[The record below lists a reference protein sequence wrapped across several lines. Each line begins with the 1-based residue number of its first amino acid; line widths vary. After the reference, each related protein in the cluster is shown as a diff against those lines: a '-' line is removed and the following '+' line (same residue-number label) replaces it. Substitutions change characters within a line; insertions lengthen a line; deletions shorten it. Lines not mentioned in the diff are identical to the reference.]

1 MKSKKLISLLFV
13 LVLSIQV
20 LPLQQIAKWLSS
32 GQLTEEI
39 AHGINS
45 VKAKSTNDE
54 VHPPFEF
61 HAYGAGIHSLFT
73 ADLSNHLLAEDLY
86 VRHADDILS
95 PPPNC

>member
-1 MKSKKLISLLFV
+1 MRSKKLISLLLL
-13 LVLSIQV
+13 LVLSVQV
-20 LPLQQIAKWLSS
+20 LPLEQIAKWLTS
-32 GQLTEEI
+32 GQITEEI

-45 VKAKSTNDE
+45 IKAKSASDE

-61 HAYGAGIHSLFT
+61 HACGAGIHSMFT
-73 ADLSNHLLAEDLY
+73 TDLSSHLLAEDLY